1 MNKKIKEILL
11 GIIFGISC
19 IIPGF
24 SGGTMLVILGI
35 YESITNSLSKLSN
48 NFFKTIKELF
58 FFFLGTLLGTFISSI
73 LINTCIK
80 HYPFLTSSF
89 FIGLI
94 IATIPV
100 IINKIKKTK
109 ITKLSIITFILI
121 ITVLIYLIFNNQM
134 NIKLISFDNYNINT
148 FIYILLISIIAS
160 STMMIPA
167 LSGMSVLLIFGLYDE
182 ILNAINECVK
192 LNIINQLPILIP
204 FAMGFII
211 GIILISKI
219 INKII
224 NNNSSLLWLIILSL
238 LLISPIIIYKDT
250 YITNKELFNENI
262 IINIITS
269 ILMIIIGYFTISLI
283 QNTKKEQYE

>member
-1 MNKKIKEILL
+1 MNKKIKEISL

-24 SGGTMLVILGI
+24 SGGTMLVILGL

-58 FFFLGTLLGTFISSI
+58 FFFLGTLIGAFVSSI
-73 LINTCIK
+73 LINKCIK
-80 HYPFLTSSF
+80 HFPFLTSSY

-94 IATIPV
+94 VATMPV
-100 IINKIKKTK
+100 IINKIKETK
-109 ITKLSIITFILI
+109 ISKLSIIIFILTLI
-121 ITVLIYLIFNNQM
+121 FSIYLIFNNQL
-134 NIKLISFDNYNINT
+134 NIKLISFDNYNIKT
-148 FIYILLISIIAS
+148 FIYILLISIISS

-182 ILNAINECVK
+182 ILNAISECIK

-204 FAMGFII
+204 FIIGFII

-269 ILMIIIGYFTISLI
+269 ILMIIIGYFTVSLI
-283 QNTKKEQYE
+283 QNIKKENHE